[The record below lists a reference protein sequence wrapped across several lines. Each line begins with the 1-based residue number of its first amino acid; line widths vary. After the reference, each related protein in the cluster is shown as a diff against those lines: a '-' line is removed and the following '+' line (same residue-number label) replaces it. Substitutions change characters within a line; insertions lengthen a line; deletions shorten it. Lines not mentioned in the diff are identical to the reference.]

1 MFSKS
6 CEYALR
12 AIIYITQQSEMGK
25 MVNLTMI
32 SEEIDSPVAFTAKI
46 LQQLTKNKIVKSS
59 KGPKGGFEIEKKHL
73 NSTSLSLIVQ
83 IFDGDKLYKGCGLGL
98 SNCDAA
104 NPCPLHFK
112 FVEIREQLKEMLEHN
127 TISSLVHDMDS
138 ELLWLKR

>member
-46 LQQLTKNKIVKSS
+46 LQQLTKNKIVKS
-59 KGPKGGFEIEKKHL
+59 
-73 NSTSLSLIVQ
+73 
-83 IFDGDKLYKGCGLGL
+83 
-98 SNCDAA
+98 A
-104 NPCPLHFK
+104 NVK
-112 FVEIREQLKEMLEHN
+112 
-127 TISSLVHDMDS
+127 
-138 ELLWLKR
+138 